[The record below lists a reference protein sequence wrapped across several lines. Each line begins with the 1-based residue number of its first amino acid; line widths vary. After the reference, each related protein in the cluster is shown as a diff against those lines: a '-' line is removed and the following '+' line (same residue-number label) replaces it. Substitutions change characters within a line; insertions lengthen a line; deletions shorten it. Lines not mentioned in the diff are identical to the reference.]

1 LNSIKVAVIGTVGL
15 PPNYGG
21 FETLVSNLVTNKPKL
36 FSVYCSSVTNSSI
49 IPTWNGVKLHYIPL
63 NANGISSIAYDI
75 ISCLHALFSGY
86 RKLLILGVSG
96 APIILLLRIIPGLKI
111 ITNVD
116 GIEWRREKWS
126 FFAKIYL
133 RLSELIAVTFS
144 HHVVSD
150 NKVITEYL
158 KKTYHKHSKTIAYGG
173 NNFSE
178 PLTLFNNNYVLSIC
192 RIEPENN
199 VHLILEA
206 LSKSKHKIK
215 FVGNWS
221 SSKYGIKLKS
231 FYHNKNGISCLDP
244 IYDKG
249 KIQSLRSCCTMYVH
263 GHKAGGTNPSLVEM
277 MFYGKQ
283 IIAYDCS
290 FNRETLGGHGLFFNN
305 SSELLHIIKN
315 VDVACYNSTMVEFAA
330 SNYTWE
336 LIRKKYYELLEI

>member
-1 LNSIKVAVIGTVGL
+1 MPS
-15 PPNYGG
+15 
-21 FETLVSNLVTNKPKL
+21 
-36 FSVYCSSVTNSSI
+36 
-49 IPTWNGVKLHYIPL
+49 WNGVKLHYIPL
-63 NANGISSIAYDI
+63 NANGITSIVYDI
-75 ISCLHALFSGY
+75 ISCLHAIYSGY

-96 APIILLLRIIPGLKI
+96 APIILLLRFVPGLKI

-126 FFAKIYL
+126 FFAKMYL
-133 RLSELIAVTFS
+133 RLSELIAVKYS
-144 HHVVSD
+144 HCVISD

-158 KKTYHKHSKTIAYGG
+158 KKKYHKLAKTISYGG

-178 PLTLFNNNYVLSIC
+178 PLTLLNNNYVLSIC

-206 LSKSKHKIK
+206 ILKSNLKIK

-231 FYHNKNGISCLDP
+231 YYHNKSGITCLDP
-244 IYDKG
+244 IYDNG
-249 KIQSLRSCCTMYVH
+249 KIQSLRSCCTMYIH

-305 SSELLHIIKN
+305 SSDLLDIIEN
-315 VDVACYNSTMVEFAA
+315 VGVASYNKAMVEYAN
-330 SNYTWE
+330 SHYTWD
-336 LIRKKYYELLEI
+336 LIRKQYYELLEI